1 MKDLYTQLIINKM
14 EVLIKKKTNAKKLTK
29 SCRKLIESW
38 SINMYNDYDKNNE
51 LEEIKNNNISN
62 EDFEKYF
69 DNNKLLYF

>member
-14 EVLIKKKTNAKKLTK
+14 EDLIKKKTNAKKLDK
-29 SCRKLIESW
+29 HSRKLIESW
-38 SINMYNDYDKNNE
+38 SINMYNDYNKNNE
-51 LEEIKNNNISN
+51 LEEIRNNNISN